1 MMTVLRWTCVAAAM
15 LAMSLPAQAADQRAL
30 TVMLTGRGADGQSD
44 GSLCAAGI
52 IIGQSD
58 ARTLILTANHVV
70 ETIEA
75 ANEDG
80 AESRLHAEFWG
91 RRGATFPVDVLD
103 SAGLRSRSLDYAVLA
118 VSSPGVPALEDE
130 SFAVLGGLSF
140 EGGPDRVVS
149 IGNPDCRPWDRDA
162 EPKAVVSSTSLEIVF
177 ESSVTG
183 GASGGPLFTAD
194 GALVGM
200 VTNTDGRRGI
210 ARPFDL
216 IRELLTAQNLAMDLK
231 LPPEPEFVPVASAY
245 DEPQPPIV
253 TAIRPSDFALAVHS
267 VNGREVTFN
276 LSSPPAVSDQINRV
290 EGFGGIYNDWQ
301 SWRFS
306 LKQDEISRAPEKLTV
321 IFDDESRLE
330 VPVDTARLVREHLS
344 EVSRQAPH
352 WLDCTDGFYCRLWNS
367 VQSLPLF
374 TRLEIGFERDHPI
387 YFVECSA
394 CRGPEAGSPMRDG
407 LVDLTGLEAVLIPSG
422 ATELF
427 YRLTLGDQVTPAMS
441 HKLGEPRLR
450 NRPPRPMLV
459 RSSTPGGPP
468 LYASADTALD
478 TGVMAIQ
485 FPGRFATALQRA
497 DTDGRGYLPV
507 TNLVPW
513 PAGDE
518 FAVELTDPDTTAT
531 FGPYRYRIDK
541 LELLKTTAPFPAID
555 TLFECRRIEAR
566 RLCGVEDLSKLYLI
580 KSVQIGHTAPDAL
593 RPMAIGAMG
602 DDLLDDASRKRLSR
616 CDLRSCAADYGRY
629 GAVVEIPDDAS
640 DFYYQV
646 ELTNSQR
653 SAVIRMPLPR

>member
-52 IIGQSD
+52 VIGQSD

-130 SFAVLGGLSF
+130 SFAVLGGLAF

-216 IRELLTAQNLAMDLK
+216 IRELLTAQNLAMDLRV
-231 LPPEPEFVPVASAY
+231 PPEAESLPGGPPMG
-245 DEPQPPIV
+245 EPQTPIAME
-253 TAIRPSDFALAVHS
+253 TRPSEFPTVVDF
-267 VNGREVTFN
+267 VNGREVIFS
-276 LSSPPAVSDQINRV
+276 LSAPPSVSDRIDRV
-290 EGFGGIYNDWQ
+290 EGFDGFYNDGS
-301 SWRFS
+301 SWRFD
-306 LKQDEISRAPEKLTV
+306 LPETEINRPPAIVTV

-330 VPVDTARLVREHLS
+330 VPVDPARLVADYLS
-344 EVSRQAPH
+344 TVALQPPS
-352 WLDCTDGFYCRLWNS
+352 WLGCNRRSCSIGY
-367 VQSLPLF
+367 SLRNVPLF
-374 TRLEIGFERDHPI
+374 TRVELGFEPDRPI
-387 YFVECSA
+387 YFVECFD
-394 CRGPEAGSPMRDG
+394 CRGPRPGSPQRDG
-407 LVDLTGLEAVLIPSG
+407 LVDLTGLEGFLIPSG
-422 ATELF
+422 ATRVF
-427 YRLTLGDQVTPAMS
+427 YRLTLGDQVAPIMS
-441 HKLGEPRLR
+441 HELEDPWLA
-450 NRPPRPMLV
+450 NVSPRPMLIP
-459 RSSTPGGPP
+459 SESPGGPP

-478 TGVMAIQ
+478 KRLMTLR
-485 FPGRFATALQRA
+485 FPGQFERALQRA
-497 DTDGRGYLPV
+497 DTDGRGYLPAGGV
-507 TNLVPW
+507 IPW
-513 PAGDE
+513 PVEGE
-518 FAVELTDPDTTAT
+518 FAVELIDRDTAET
-531 FGPYRYRIDK
+531 FGPYRYRVDK
-541 LELLKTTAPFPAID
+541 LELLQTTAPYPAMD
-555 TLFECRRIEAR
+555 TLFDCRKIEAR
-566 RLCGVEDLSKLYLI
+566 RLCGVRDLSKLYLI
-580 KSVQIGHTAPDAL
+580 KSVQIGSTRPNAL
-593 RPMAIGAMG
+593 RRLAISSMD
-602 DDLLDDASRKRLSR
+602 DDLLDDEARARLAR
-616 CDLRSCAADYGRY
+616 CDLRRCAADYERY